1 MNRTVWMKTFTC
13 AAALVAVLAVNA
25 GGQHSGA
32 RFADGLPIDRALA
45 AELQQA
51 IEHESPAPTAIVV
64 ADVESGKIL
73 AARGMDVAA
82 HRLESPGSTV
92 KPFVLITLLESGRLD
107 PQKKLL
113 CHRPLWIGTVRM
125 DCTHP
130 EDVTQLDAM
139 EAIAYSC
146 NSYVAQAAVRFDTDE
161 VVQLYRRLGFDSAS
175 GLAEGEA
182 TGRIERTGT
191 REDMELEALG
201 HRGVEVTPLELLEAY
216 RKLALRVRRGGM
228 ADADAPV
235 LAGLEGSVEFGM
247 GHAAHVDGMKIAGKT
262 GTSEAP
268 GRPQS
273 HGFFAGY
280 APAEKPEIAV
290 MVYVERGHGGDAA
303 ALAQPVLAAFAK
315 HPTSP

>member
-1 MNRTVWMKTFTC
+1 MNGRTWIDTLTR
-13 AAALVAVLAVNA
+13 AAALVAVLAANA

-32 RFADGLPIDRALA
+32 RFADGLPLDRALA

-51 IEHESPAPTAIVV
+51 IEHETPAPTAIVV

-92 KPFVLITLLESGRLD
+92 KPFVLMTLLESGRLD

-130 EDVTQLDAM
+130 EDVTQLDAT

-146 NSYVAQAAVRFDTDE
+146 NSYVAQAAVRFDADE

-182 TGRIERTGT
+182 TGRIERAGT

-216 RKLALRVRRGGM
+216 RKLALRVRRGRM

-247 GHAAHVDGMKIAGKT
+247 GLAAHVDGMKIAGKT

-273 HGFFAGY
+273 HGFFVGY

-290 MVYVERGHGGDAA
+290 MVYV
-303 ALAQPVLAAFAK
+303 
-315 HPTSP
+315 

>member
-1 MNRTVWMKTFTC
+1 
-13 AAALVAVLAVNA
+13 
-25 GGQHSGA
+25 
-32 RFADGLPIDRALA
+32 
-45 AELQQA
+45 
-51 IEHESPAPTAIVV
+51 
-64 ADVESGKIL
+64 
-73 AARGMDVAA
+73 MDVAA

-92 KPFVLITLLESGRLD
+92 KPFVLMTLLESGRLD

-113 CHRPLWIGTVRM
+113 CHRPLWIGAVRM

-130 EDVTQLDAM
+130 EDVTQLDAS

-146 NSYVAQAAVRFDTDE
+146 NSYVAQAAVRFDADE

-182 TGRIERTGT
+182 TGRIERAGT

-216 RKLALRVRRGGM
+216 RKLALRVRRGRM

-247 GHAAHVDGMKIAGKT
+247 GLAAHVDGMKIAGKT

-268 GRPQS
+268 GRPRRTDFLWAMRRRRSRRLPLWCTSSEGTAAMRRRWRGRCWQRS
-273 HGFFAGY
+273 RSIRDHLENRARVRGSKRQAQGVPPG
-280 APAEKPEIAV
+280 APHLRVGILAAWSVIHALLPSAARAQDVRVGLFTLHPPAAATIRA
-290 MVYVERGHGGDAA
+290 VER
-303 ALAQPVLAAFAK
+303 
-315 HPTSP
+315 